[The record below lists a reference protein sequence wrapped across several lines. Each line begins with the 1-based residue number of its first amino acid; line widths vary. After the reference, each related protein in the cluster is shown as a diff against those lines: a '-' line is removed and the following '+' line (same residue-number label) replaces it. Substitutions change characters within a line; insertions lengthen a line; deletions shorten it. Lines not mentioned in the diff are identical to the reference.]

1 MPFEGVSIQTYQ
13 YIFVGR
19 TFVWSNEVIA
29 RSCEPYVLNHRAMVS
44 DTYDAFAT
52 ECTLSAMGPR
62 LLVKGLYVHLCED
75 FCDNAG
81 HCAYVPQCSQNLQVQ
96 PFY

>member
-1 MPFEGVSIQTYQ
+1 
-13 YIFVGR
+13 
-19 TFVWSNEVIA
+19 
-29 RSCEPYVLNHRAMVS
+29 MVS

-52 ECTLSAMGPR
+52 ECTCSAMGPR

-81 HCAYVPQCSQNLQVQ
+81 HCAYVPHCSQNLQVQ
-96 PFY
+96 PF